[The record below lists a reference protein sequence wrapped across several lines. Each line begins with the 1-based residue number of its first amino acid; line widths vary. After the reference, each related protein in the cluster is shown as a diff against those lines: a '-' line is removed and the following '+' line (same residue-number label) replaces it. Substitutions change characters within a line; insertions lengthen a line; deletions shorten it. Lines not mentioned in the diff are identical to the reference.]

1 MTNTPLPETARA
13 PLLPLML
20 DVTDIPIFVVGNGGS
35 IVGRLAFLAEHGA
48 GQVHV
53 FAPEPTP
60 ELAVAAKT
68 LQSRWPTPSDFETL
82 RPRLVFVAD
91 TPTEAAEEIAALAQS
106 HGALAHVH
114 DDIPLCRFHLPAR
127 LRRGRLLVTVS
138 TDGAA
143 AGFSRLL
150 RDYLAATVF
159 GPEWAGR
166 MEEISSA
173 RRAWKEKGLSGE
185 NLFNAI
191 RKMTFERG
199 WLQAFS
205 PFGRDESK

>member
-1 MTNTPLPETARA
+1 MTEAARA

-20 DVTDIPIFVVGNGGS
+20 DVTGIPIVVAGNS
-35 IVGRLAFLAEHGA
+35 PSTANRLAMLAEHGA
-48 GQVHV
+48 NQVHV
-53 FAPEPTP
+53 FAPAPSP
-60 ELAVAAKT
+60 ELAAAAPDAQT
-68 LQSRWPTPSDFETL
+68 RWPTPADFDRL
-82 RPRLVFVAD
+82 RPRLIFVAD
-91 TPTEAAEEIAALAQS
+91 APIEIASELATLA
-106 HGALAHVH
+106 HTYGALAHVH

-127 LRRGRLLVTVS
+127 LRRGQLLVTVS

-150 RDYLAATVF
+150 RDYLAETIF

-205 PFGRDESK
+205 NFGRDESK

>member
-1 MTNTPLPETARA
+1 MSERP

-20 DVTDIPIFVVGNGGS
+20 DVTDIPVFVVGNGS
-35 IVGRLAFLAEHGA
+35 AAAARVELLKEHGA
-48 GQVHV
+48 TQIHV
-53 FAPEPTP
+53 FAPTP
-60 ELAVAAKT
+60 SPQMAASSSTAVKAWPAA
-68 LQSRWPTPSDFETL
+68 SDFEAI

-91 TPTEAAEEIAALAQS
+91 APREVAEQVAAQAKTF
-106 HGALAHVH
+106 GALTHVQ

-127 LRRGRLLVTVS
+127 LRRGSLLVTVS

-150 RDYLAATVF
+150 RDYLGAHIL
-159 GPEWAGR
+159 GPEWAAR
-166 MEEISSA
+166 MEEISAA

-191 RKMTFERG
+191 VKMTREKG
-199 WLQAFS
+199 WLRAS
-205 PFGRDESK
+205 SDDGRGES

>member
-1 MTNTPLPETARA
+1 MTETSHA

-20 DVTDIPIFVVGNGGS
+20 DVTGIPIFVIGNGKS
-35 IVGRLAFLAEHGA
+35 ATARVTLLAEHGA
-48 GQVHV
+48 DQVHV
-53 FAPEPTP
+53 FEQA
-60 ELAVAAKT
+60 
-68 LQSRWPTPSDFETL
+68 WPTAADFQKL
-82 RPRLVFVAD
+82 RPRLIFVAD
-91 TPTEAAEEIAALAQS
+91 TPIEVAREVAALARTY
-106 HGALAHVH
+106 GALAHVQ

-127 LRRGRLLVTVS
+127 LRRGQLLVTVS

-150 RDYLAATVF
+150 RDYLGETVF
-159 GPEWAGR
+159 GPEWASR

-191 RKMTFERG
+191 RNMTHERG

-205 PFGRDESK
+205 PSRKG